1 MDVLIANHSYIN
13 QYGERVPNVV
23 VVRSVREGELV
34 KVARTFLP
42 EGTRYLITDESNLPT
57 TPRDEWVYDESELT
71 TGVI

>member
-13 QYGERVPNVV
+13 QYGERVPCVAVV
-23 VVRSVREGELV
+23 KYAVNGDLV
-34 KVARTFLP
+34 GVARTFLP

-57 TPRDEWVYDESELT
+57 TPQEEWVYDESELT

>member
-23 VVRSVREGELV
+23 VVMYARGGDLV
-34 KVARTFLP
+34 AVARTFLP
-42 EGTRYLITDESNLPT
+42 KGTRYLITDKSNLPT
-57 TPRDEWVYDESELT
+57 TPQEEWVYDESELT